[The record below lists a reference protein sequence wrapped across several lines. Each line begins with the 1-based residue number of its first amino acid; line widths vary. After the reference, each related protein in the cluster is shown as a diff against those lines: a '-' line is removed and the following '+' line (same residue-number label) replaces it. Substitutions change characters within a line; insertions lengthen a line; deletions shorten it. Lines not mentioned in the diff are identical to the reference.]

1 MEHAASGNI
10 RLTMTVR
17 SPDRKGEAWAA
28 AWERGRAA
36 WPGVDLPREAFAAH
50 LSTLFPPPSGEDD
63 AADSHVADLYLAC
76 ACGHGIPAAIRALER
91 EHLQHVPR
99 FIGKTSSDPVLAD
112 EVLQSVRSK
121 LLLRDGGPPKI
132 LEYAG
137 KGSLGAWI
145 RVTAIRAAQTML
157 RRRGPRVEPA
167 EPAALAD
174 VLEASADG
182 ELSVLR
188 AKLGPK
194 VTEAVQESMRSLSAE
209 QRNLL
214 RLHYF
219 DGLSFDR
226 IGAMFKVNR
235 ATACRWVAEA
245 RRAIVE
251 GTRRRLR
258 DDLRLHESEL
268 DAVTRLVRSQLDVSM
283 SSILA
288 GR

>member
-1 MEHAASGNI
+1 
-10 RLTMTVR
+10 MTVS
-17 SPDRKGEAWAA
+17 SPGRTGDAWAA

-50 LSTLFPPPSGEDD
+50 LSTLLPASGEAG
-63 AADSHVADLYLAC
+63 AADGLQVADLYLAC
-76 ACGHGIPAAIRALER
+76 ACGHGVPSAIRALER
-91 EHLQHVPR
+91 EHLRHVPR
-99 FIGKTSSDPVLAD
+99 LIGKTSSDPVLAD

-137 KGSLGAWI
+137 KGSLGGWI
-145 RVTAIRAAQTML
+145 RVIAIRTAQTML
-157 RRRGPRVEPA
+157 RKGGPAVAPA
-167 EPAALAD
+167 DPAALAD
-174 VLEASADG
+174 AIEASADG

-188 AKLGPK
+188 ARLGPK
-194 VTEAVQESMRSLSAE
+194 VTEAVRESMRSLSAE

-235 ATACRWVAEA
+235 ATACRRVAEA
-245 RRAIVE
+245 RRDIVE

-258 DDLRLHESEL
+258 DDLRLHDSEL

-288 GR
+288 AG